1 MGKVRALKQFK
12 ETTGIVP
19 NSAGRERG
27 RPIMVKLHERGVF
40 VKAKGSQ
47 GSLFISW
54 DEIFA
59 VAVST
64 DAKEKHK
71 DAMKDVSSKGYTLKL
86 NKK

>member
-1 MGKVRALKQFK
+1 MGKVKALKQFK

-27 RPIMVKLHERGVF
+27 KLIMVKLHERGVF

-54 DEIFA
+54 GEVFA
-59 VAVST
+59 FAIST
-64 DAKEKHK
+64 DAKEK
-71 DAMKDVSSKGYTLKL
+71 LK
-86 NKK
+86 NGGQ

>member
-12 ETTGIVP
+12 ETTGVVP

-27 RPIMVKLHERGVF
+27 KLIMVKLHERGVF

-59 VAVST
+59 VAISI
-64 DAKEKHK
+64 DAKEK
-71 DAMKDVSSKGYTLKL
+71 LK
-86 NKK
+86 NGGSQ